1 MIAFLKGN
9 LIQKSPTSVIV
20 DCNNIGY
27 QVHISLNTY
36 SKIQNLD
43 NCLLHTHFHIS
54 ENAQTLYGFAD
65 ELEKNLFIQLIS
77 VSGIGPSTARMAL
90 SSLSPADI
98 RSAISRGDVRAVQS
112 IKGIGP
118 KSAQRIILELRD
130 KMAGTDT
137 GDNIISPA
145 QDNTTREQ
153 ALSALLALGF
163 VRNTAEKAIDN
174 VIASEENAPE
184 VEILIKKALKLL

>member
-1 MIAFLKGN
+1 KLVLSGVLLTVNLLNKNISFANLFNIYSIACMIAFLKGN

-20 DCNNIGY
+20 YCNNIGY

-90 SSLSPADI
+90 SSLSPSDI
-98 RSAISRGDVRAVQS
+98 KSAISRGDVRAVQ
-112 IKGIGP
+112 
-118 KSAQRIILELRD
+118 
-130 KMAGTDT
+130 
-137 GDNIISPA
+137 
-145 QDNTTREQ
+145 
-153 ALSALLALGF
+153 
-163 VRNTAEKAIDN
+163 
-174 VIASEENAPE
+174 
-184 VEILIKKALKLL
+184 